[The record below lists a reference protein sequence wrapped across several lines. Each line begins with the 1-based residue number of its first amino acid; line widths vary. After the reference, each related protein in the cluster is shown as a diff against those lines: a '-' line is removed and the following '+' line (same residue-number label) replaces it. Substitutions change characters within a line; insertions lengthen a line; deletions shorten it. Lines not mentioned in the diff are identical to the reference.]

1 MVYGPPPATA
11 GGNGT
16 PFEELLAMLLRASLF
31 LEVSVSFLWDKGD
44 ILLVVA
50 LVCVGGYLFA
60 RGVLGFGSLKKTS
73 AFQPT
78 EDALSLVAPASE
90 RQPHRCVYVCACVC
104 GCAVLPC
111 T

>member
-1 MVYGPPPATA
+1 MVYGPDPGAVGASPVQD
-11 GGNGT
+11 
-16 PFEELLAMLLRASLF
+16 LLALLVRGCVLG
-31 LEVSVSFLWDKGD
+31 VSFLWEEGD

-73 AFQPT
+73 AFLPT

-90 RQPHRCVYVCACVC
+90 HQPHR
-104 GCAVLPC
+104 
-111 T
+111 